1 MDPAKEGRIEVRD
14 RTSGSDTGSTN
25 VAMVALAGQ
34 SIFLGAN
41 WVVMKIGLRYASVWP
56 FAAMR
61 TGFGAIALFLL
72 VLALRRPLRPRQVPL
87 TILLGLLQTTAQ
99 IGLLMWALESGS
111 AGRTSA
117 LVYTM
122 PFWALIFARLFLGE
136 RLKRVQWLAVA
147 LAVVGLVAI
156 LDPVNLKGSLA
167 SKLMAVGAGL
177 AWAASTVVAKRIR
190 SRGPVDVLNLTAW
203 QMLFGA
209 IPIVIIALVHPSQ
222 GIIWAP
228 AFVAALAY
236 NVLLATAVAW
246 FLWLYVLQVLPAG
259 IAGLGTLAAPV
270 IGVVS
275 SWLLL
280 KEHVGIYEAV
290 GILLILAALL
300 VLALIGLTSR
310 RQVQAAGLVARAASA
325 GGSRPPK

>member
-1 MDPAKEGRIEVRD
+1 VRAQTPA
-14 RTSGSDTGSTN
+14 SDSASARL
-25 VAMVALAGQ
+25 AMVALAGQ
-34 SIFLGAN
+34 SIFLGCN

-56 FAAMR
+56 FAALR
-61 TGFGAIALFLL
+61 TGLGAVALFVLL
-72 VLALRRPLRPRQVPL
+72 VALRRPLRPKEVPL
-87 TILLGLLQTTAQ
+87 TVLLGLLQTTAQ

-122 PFWALIFARLFLGE
+122 PFWALLFARLFLGE
-136 RLKRVQWLAVA
+136 RLRRIQWLAVS

-156 LDPVNLKGSLA
+156 LDPLNLKGSLA
-167 SKLMAVGAGL
+167 SKLMAIGAGA

-190 SRGPVDVLNLTAW
+190 SRGSVDVLNLTAW

-209 IPIVIIALVHPSQ
+209 VPIVVIALVHPSNP
-222 GIIWAP
+222 IVWAP
-228 AFVAALAY
+228 AFVAALVY
-236 NVLLATAVAW
+236 NVVLATAVAW

-275 SWLLL
+275 SWILL
-280 KEHVGIYEAV
+280 KESVGVYEGI

-300 VLALIGLTSR
+300 VLSLVGLTAR
-310 RQVQAAGLVARAASA
+310 RQAQEVGIGPGRASA
-325 GGSRPPK
+325 EVRLPK